1 MNGFK
6 QSGLIAACLLA
17 TACGGGGGAQGNA
30 AEGRTFTYGAPT
42 PATATETQALD
53 AQLAL
58 AASLQGQPDASGAT
72 ALADFSAISGA
83 LLGEGAVVARLASP
97 QVTARLSGSLA
108 AVPVVD
114 GYDNPAC
121 LTATATR
128 VTLAGCSVTVVDVDT
143 TVTTVVSGF
152 LEVPAPGSLAWDL
165 TARVTMAAPDVSMT
179 ATAHHSGAWT
189 VTDTTVKGAQRA
201 EIGVTA
207 RAQGQTVSAG
217 MHESL
222 DVDVTVDPGPPA
234 CVTGGTL
241 EVKRVWTQRP
251 QGATAADL
259 PDGAAK
265 VTWTGCGTGTVAFSR

>member
-1 MNGFK
+1 MTSFK
-6 QSGLIAACLLA
+6 PIGPIAACLLA
-17 TACGGGGGAQGNA
+17 AACGGGGARGNA
-30 AEGRTFTYGAPT
+30 AEGRTFSYGVPV
-42 PATATETQALD
+42 PATAAETQALD

-72 ALADFSAISGA
+72 ALADFSGISDA
-83 LLGEGAVVARLASP
+83 LLGDGAVVARLASP

-121 LTATATR
+121 LTVTATR

-143 TVTTVVSGF
+143 TITTVVSGF
-152 LEVPAPGSLAWDL
+152 LEVPAQGSLVWDL
-165 TARVTMAAPDVSMT
+165 TARVTMAAPDLAMT
-179 ATAHHSGAWT
+179 ATAHHSGDWS
-189 VTDTTVKGAQRA
+189 VTGTSVKGAQRA

-234 CVTGGTL
+234 CVTDGTL

-259 PDGAAK
+259 PDAAAK
-265 VTWTGCGTGTVAFSR
+265 VTWTACGTGTVAFSQ